1 MKSTNEIDKNR
12 AAEIQY
18 RNERREH
25 SDQRARTLD
34 GWRGLGGYYHRRL
47 HEIYKFL
54 VAPNQKIL
62 EIGCGE
68 GDLLAALNPSLG
80 VGFDLSS
87 AMSKRASLKHPQM
100 LFFAADAMNI
110 GMNEKF
116 DVIILSDLLNDLWDV
131 QAVFKEVR
139 RLSHPRTRII
149 INIYSRLWE
158 LPLSLAEALH
168 LAKPTLYQNWLT
180 VDDISNLMNLENLET
195 IRSWSEII
203 WPVRTPIIDAFFN
216 RFLVKLWPFH
226 VLALT
231 NMMIARPQPEIDP
244 NYKPLVSV
252 VVPAR
257 NEAGNIVNILERVPD
272 MGGGTEIV
280 FVEGNSTDDTFETI
294 KREVAAR
301 PEKNCQILQQTGKGK
316 GDAVRLGYRE
326 AKGDIFMILDADL
339 TVPPEDLPRFYD
351 AITQGKGDFING
363 VRLVYPMEKQA
374 MRFFNLLGNKFF
386 SLAFSWLLGQPVKD
400 SLCGTKVLRRSDYD
414 LIARNRDYFGNF
426 DPFGDFDLLFG
437 AAKQTLKIVDLP
449 IRYRERT
456 YGTTNIQRWSHG
468 WLLLKMV
475 AFAAS
480 RIKFV

>member
-1 MKSTNEIDKNR
+1 VKSTNEIDKNR

-203 WPVRTPIIDAFFN
+203 WPVRT
-216 RFLVKLWPFH
+216 R
-226 VLALT
+226 
-231 NMMIARPQPEIDP
+231 
-244 NYKPLVSV
+244 
-252 VVPAR
+252 
-257 NEAGNIVNILERVPD
+257 
-272 MGGGTEIV
+272 
-280 FVEGNSTDDTFETI
+280 
-294 KREVAAR
+294 
-301 PEKNCQILQQTGKGK
+301 
-316 GDAVRLGYRE
+316 
-326 AKGDIFMILDADL
+326 
-339 TVPPEDLPRFYD
+339 
-351 AITQGKGDFING
+351 
-363 VRLVYPMEKQA
+363 
-374 MRFFNLLGNKFF
+374 
-386 SLAFSWLLGQPVKD
+386 
-400 SLCGTKVLRRSDYD
+400 
-414 LIARNRDYFGNF
+414 
-426 DPFGDFDLLFG
+426 
-437 AAKQTLKIVDLP
+437 
-449 IRYRERT
+449 
-456 YGTTNIQRWSHG
+456 
-468 WLLLKMV
+468 
-475 AFAAS
+475 
-480 RIKFV
+480 

>member
-1 MKSTNEIDKNR
+1 MESTTEIEKNR

-25 SDQRARTLD
+25 SDQRARSLD
-34 GWRGLGGYYHRRL
+34 GWRGVGGYYHRRI

-54 VAPNQKIL
+54 VSPNQKIL

-68 GDLLAALNPSLG
+68 GDLLAALKPSLG

-87 AMSKRASLKHPQM
+87 AMSKRASLKHPEM

-110 GMNEKF
+110 GMEEKF

-180 VDDISNLMNLENLET
+180 VDDISNLMHLENLET
-195 IRSWSEII
+195 IRSWPEII
-203 WPVRTPIIDAFFN
+203 WPVRTPLIDMFFN

-226 VLALT
+226 TLALT

-244 NYKPLVSV
+244 DYKPIVSV

-257 NEAGNIVNILERVPD
+257 NEAGNVVNILERTPE

-339 TVPPEDLPRFYD
+339 TVPPEDLPRFYE
-351 AITQGKGDFING
+351 AVVQGKGDFING

-400 SLCGTKVLRRSDYD
+400 SLCGTKVLRRADYD